1 MLYYNLQEFSF
12 FFQIWEPD
20 IHFKNEKLMFNCLIV
35 TNGIMWVLDRL
46 MQVGI
51 LRLWEQT
58 AILFCGQ
65 LAKTFKSIRS
75 FTYKFTGLLIDIQ
88 ILGYHKISWQRT
100 EISPGFFS
108 YFFLSQ
114 VPGSIYLLTKNSII
128 GAEQVNELREFHLV
142 FKFLNCLIYLYSQ

>member
-1 MLYYNLQEFSF
+1 MLYYSLQEFSF

-20 IHFKNEKLMFNCLIV
+20 IHFKNEKLVFNCLIV

-58 AILFCGQ
+58 AILFCSQ
-65 LAKTFKSIRS
+65 LAKTFRSIRS

-108 YFFLSQ
+108 FFFFVSSSWKYLPSDKKFHHRSRASEWIKG
-114 VPGSIYLLTKNSII
+114 VSSSI
-128 GAEQVNELREFHLV
+128 
-142 FKFLNCLIYLYSQ
+142 